1 MNETLII
8 CSFLTISIYKLQSKR
23 YNYLEITDKRCI
35 ILKKAIS
42 LLLVLVLAFSA
53 MLVACSKSTDE
64 KETGIEGSQDEY
76 GIDYVEV
83 TDDKGKTVTDKNGD
97 VVTTEIS
104 YKIVKDKNGKEKKVV
119 VDSKGKEVT
128 DKKGKEVTLKPDKTS
143 KTTTEKES
151 APTPTKKKKTTTS
164 TTVATTKGEQTTE
177 KELTTIK
184 PKKDKVPSTSA
195 TGEVVVFSSE
205 DQQIIKN
212 MLEVPYLYQSSYE
225 NAQGV
230 PMDIATHAAIWMAE
244 RDGLN
249 TSNLPSGTIVLNLFK
264 YFGQTVVNFKSK
276 CNEAGNENIEYK
288 SSSDTFHISAYENST
303 HNVKISKIEY
313 LGNNNYY
320 KVTATVSG
328 TSNATKV
335 VAVVQKNKLDSTLG
349 FSIKALKWS

>member
-1 MNETLII
+1 MRGCN
-8 CSFLTISIYKLQSKR
+8 
-23 YNYLEITDKRCI
+23 

-42 LLLVLVLAFSA
+42 LLLVLTLAFSA
-53 MLVACSKSTDE
+53 MLAACSKSANE
-64 KETGIEGSQDEY
+64 KETGLEGSQDEF

-83 TDDKGKTVTDKNGD
+83 TDESGKTVTDKNGNA
-97 VVTTEIS
+97 VTTEIS
-104 YKIVKDKNGKEKKVV
+104 YQIVKDKKGKEKKVV
-119 VDSKGKEVT
+119 IDKDGKKVT
-128 DKKGKEVTLKPDKTS
+128 NKKGKEVTLKPDK
-143 KTTTEKES
+143 KTTKSTEKDS
-151 APTPTKKKKTTTS
+151 APASTKKRKTTTS
-164 TTVATTKGEQTTE
+164 TTVRPTKGEQTTE

-184 PKKDKVPSTSA
+184 PKKDKVPSSSD
-195 TGEVVVFSSE
+195 TGDVVTFSSE

-225 NAQGV
+225 NSKGV

-249 TSNLPSGTIVLNLFK
+249 SSNLPSGTIVLNLFK

-276 CNEAGNENIEYK
+276 CNEVGNSNIEYK
-288 SSSDTFHISAYENST
+288 SNSDTFHISAYEDHT
-303 HNVKISKIEY
+303 HDVKITRIEY

-320 KVTATVSG
+320 KVTASVSG
-328 TSNATKV
+328 TKAASKV